1 MIVKALASIT
11 VFYASIFVLTGSI
24 SAQAQLKVCANPA
37 APCQS
42 RVKEF
47 APYELSFELPKRL
60 KTNVDYKSAPF
71 FAVILKNKA
80 GDPDTD
86 CDQGEYSSRL
96 ERERKQLQ
104 ARFPDRKVFADHQ
117 CPDMG
122 AVSYI
127 IDGKR
132 NTSTLLAIYG
142 GNTRE
147 ESELVLAKIK
157 SGYRGAVVRR
167 VQVVFERIEQ

>member
-1 MIVKALASIT
+1 MKISLAFILLAACAL
-11 VFYASIFVLTGSI
+11 LTAGSN
-24 SAQAQLKVCANPA
+24 STYAQAQLKVCANPS

-42 RVKEF
+42 QVKEF

-60 KTNVDYKSAPF
+60 KPNVDYRSVPF
-71 FAVILKNKA
+71 FAVILRNKA

-104 ARFPDRKVFADHQ
+104 ARFPDHKVFADHQ

-122 AVSYI
+122 AVSYVI
-127 IDGKR
+127 NGKR

-147 ESELVLAKIK
+147 ESELVLAKLK
-157 SGYRGAVVRR
+157 SNYRGAAVRR

>member
-1 MIVKALASIT
+1 
-11 VFYASIFVLTGSI
+11 
-24 SAQAQLKVCANPA
+24 
-37 APCQS
+37 
-42 RVKEF
+42 
-47 APYELSFELPKRL
+47 
-60 KTNVDYKSAPF
+60 
-71 FAVILKNKA
+71 VILRNKA

-104 ARFPDRKVFADHQ
+104 ARFPDHKVFADHQ

-122 AVSYI
+122 AVSYVI
-127 IDGKR
+127 NGKR

-147 ESELVLAKIK
+147 ESELVLAKVK
-157 SGYRGAVVRR
+157 SSYRGAVVRR